1 MEIRDSSGLSR
12 FKNGFIVDN
21 FASLST
27 ADTLHPDYRVST
39 DFEERSNE
47 TISLYNSGS
56 FTIQHSITKCA
67 TNR

>member
-1 MEIRDSSGLSR
+1 MEIRDTSGLSR

-39 DFEERSNE
+39 DFERGQMRPC
-47 TISLYNSGS
+47 SLHYTGS
-56 FTIQHSITKCA
+56 STIQHSITKCA
-67 TNR
+67 TDR